1 MGIELM
7 MVAVFITNYIRTIF
21 LSEVD
26 YSVVSPR
33 KYPHIVP
40 EGTTYI

>member
-7 MVAVFITNYIRTIF
+7 IVAVFITNYTRTIF

-33 KYPHIVP
+33 KYAHIVP
-40 EGTTYI
+40 KGTKYN